1 MNLSVHVCVYA
12 WFVTALVVWCKSIG
26 DQRETNRTEM
36 AMRGEGG
43 SLRVLSGKMSKF
55 WPTVLAVCLHMFEL
69 ARFQPAC
76 QFFHMLS

>member
-1 MNLSVHVCVYA
+1 
-12 WFVTALVVWCKSIG
+12 
-26 DQRETNRTEM
+26 M

-43 SLRVLSGKMSKF
+43 SLRVLSGKMPKF
-55 WPTVLAVCLHMFEL
+55 WPTVLAVCLHMFEP